1 MKLPTDKCPNYKQ
14 PEWIYFCPIISAVSW
29 KINWILDYF
38 WIPYLLIN
46 QQHYPLYRTKSYLF
60 MYFQR
65 NTRTNLPPFSVKMQV
80 YFKTASHNPHSIPVK
95 LQQHITSALFDGMD
109 RRFWLEGKLFCRVR
123 RKTPRGCFLKAWWR
137 RITLCVICYDVAA
150 HKRQG
155 YLWSPISQD
164 MLYAQPAGSVSHALW
179 VFLPCFP
186 QEASMVQSN
195 GSWFSWEQTPET
207 RFLFLSNDQA

>member
-1 MKLPTDKCPNYKQ
+1 MATVKLLWFPLCQRAWTWNCRQTNVQ
-14 PEWIYFCPIISAVSW
+14 TTSSRNEFISVPIISAVSW

-109 RRFWLEGKLFCRVR
+109 KDASDWRVN
-123 RKTPRGCFLKAWWR
+123 C
-137 RITLCVICYDVAA
+137 
-150 HKRQG
+150 
-155 YLWSPISQD
+155 S
-164 MLYAQPAGSVSHALW
+164 AGWGERHQEDASSRHDGEELPFASSV
-179 VFLPCFP
+179 
-186 QEASMVQSN
+186 MM
-195 GSWFSWEQTPET
+195 
-207 RFLFLSNDQA
+207 